1 MKKRTLVIVDFQND
15 FCNQNGSL
23 YVNGA
28 ETAKANIIAYLKS
41 SNTENVSV
49 ILTRDWHNV
58 YDHSFKCNGGIWPEH
73 CVAGTWGAEVDKD
86 IIEVLET
93 KGFNYMYSNKGTCP
107 NIEEYGAFSTIY
119 ETNEGVVVKNV
130 NDSYET
136 LIVDKTVDV
145 CGIAGDYCVYET
157 VKNLKESN
165 LLDVRVLLD
174 CTASIDGGTKIT
186 NFVNS

>member
-1 MKKRTLVIVDFQND
+1 MKRTLVIVDFQND
-15 FCNQNGSL
+15 FCNPNGTL
-23 YVNGA
+23 YVEGA
-28 ETAKANIIAYLKS
+28 EAAKANIIAYLKS
-41 SNTENVSV
+41 SNPENVSV

-58 YDHSFKCNGGIWPEH
+58 YDHSFKRNGGIWPEH

-86 IIEVLET
+86 IIEVLDE
-93 KGFNYMYSNKGTCP
+93 KGFNYMYSNKGTCS

-157 VKNLKESN
+157 TKNIKESG
-165 LLDVRVLLD
+165 LFDVRVLLD

-186 NFVNS
+186 EYVKA

>member
-1 MKKRTLVIVDFQND
+1 
-15 FCNQNGSL
+15 
-23 YVNGA
+23 
-28 ETAKANIIAYLKS
+28 
-41 SNTENVSV
+41 
-49 ILTRDWHNV
+49 
-58 YDHSFKCNGGIWPEH
+58 
-73 CVAGTWGAEVDKD
+73 
-86 IIEVLET
+86 
-93 KGFNYMYSNKGTCP
+93 MYSNKGTCP

-157 VKNLKESN
+157 TKNLKESN
-165 LLDVRVLLD
+165 LFDVRVLLD

-186 NFVNS
+186 NFVNSI

>member
-1 MKKRTLVIVDFQND
+1 MKRTLVIVDFQND
-15 FCNQNGSL
+15 FCRPEGSL

-41 SNTENVSV
+41 SNPENVSV
-49 ILTRDWHNV
+49 ILTRDWHNEN
-58 YDHSFKCNGGIWPEH
+58 DKSFKCNGGIWPNH

-86 IIEVLET
+86 IIEVLEA
-93 KGFNYMYSNKGTCP
+93 KGFNYVYSNKGTCP
-107 NIEEYGAFSTIY
+107 TVEEYGAFSTIY

-136 LIVDKTVDV
+136 LIVDKTIDI

-157 VKNLKESN
+157 TNNLLNSN
-165 LLDVRVLLD
+165 LFNVRILLD
-174 CTASIDGGTKIT
+174 CVASIDGGVKIT
-186 NFVNS
+186 ELNNM

>member
-1 MKKRTLVIVDFQND
+1 MKTLVIVDFQND
-15 FCNQNGSL
+15 FCNPNGTL
-23 YVNGA
+23 YVKGA
-28 ETAKANIIAYLKS
+28 EVAKANIIAYLKS
-41 SNTENVSV
+41 SNPENVSV

-58 YDHSFKCNGGIWPEH
+58 YDHSFKQNGGIWPTH

-86 IIEVLET
+86 IIEVLDER
-93 KGFNYMYSNKGTCP
+93 GFNYMYSNKGTCP

-145 CGIAGDYCVYET
+145 CGIAGDYCVKET
-157 VKNLKESN
+157 VKNLKESGLFN
-165 LLDVRVLLD
+165 IEVLLD
-174 CTASIDGGTKIT
+174 CVASIDDGTTIKE
-186 NFVNS
+186 FVDTL